1 MANTNA
7 IEPSSGL
14 HTQRIGLYG
23 GRLALAALILFLCT
37 AAIFPFYW
45 MVVTSIRPS
54 ALLFEYPPQILPS
67 PGSLFSPYIDI
78 FENTELAQWL
88 WNSTVVSFATA
99 FLASLL
105 GAMAAYSLA
114 RFRLRTG
121 RASEM
126 MFLLTQMFPGILL
139 ALPMY
144 PIFAKL
150 GLLNSLYGLSLAY
163 LAFLVPVATA
173 LLKPFFEAIPEEL
186 EEASLIDGA
195 SRIQTMFRITLPLSL
210 PGLASTFLFCFII
223 AWDEYLY
230 ARLFIRDPDQ
240 WTISVGL
247 ASFTGEFVTPWDQV
261 MAAATVTTLPAA
273 VIFLALQRYLVRGLT
288 AGGVKG

>member
-1 MANTNA
+1 MVR
-7 IEPSSGL
+7 PDSM
-14 HTQRIGLYG
+14 TQTADQYSLRLGLYG
-23 GRLALAALILFLCT
+23 SRLALAAVILFMCT

-45 MVVTSIRPS
+45 MIVTSIRPS
-54 ALLFEYPPQILPS
+54 ALLFEYPPQLLPS
-67 PGSLFSPYIDI
+67 AGSVFQPYRDI
-78 FENTELAQWL
+78 FRDSDLAQWL
-88 WNSTVVSFATA
+88 WNSTLVSFMTA
-99 FLASLL
+99 LLASLF

-126 MFLLTQMFPGILL
+126 LFLLTQMLPGILL
-139 ALPMY
+139 ALPMF
-144 PIFAKL
+144 PILAKL
-150 GLLNSLYGLSLAY
+150 GLLDSLSGLSLVY
-163 LAFLVPVATA
+163 LAFLIPVATA
-173 LLKPFFEAIPEEL
+173 LLKPFFEAIPLEL

-195 SRIQTMFRITLPLSL
+195 SRVQTMFRITLPLSL

-230 ARLFIRDPDQ
+230 ARIFIRDPDQ

-247 ASFTGEFVTPWDQV
+247 ASFSGEFVTPWDQV
-261 MAAATVTTLPAA
+261 MAAATITTLPA
-273 VIFLALQRYLVRGLT
+273 VLIFLVLQRYLVRGLT

>member
-1 MANTNA
+1 MARRKATEKA
-7 IEPSSGL
+7 AGPQPLRLGFYAS
-14 HTQRIGLYG
+14 
-23 GRLALAALILFLCT
+23 RLALASVILFMCT

-45 MVVTSIRPS
+45 MIVTSIRPS
-54 ALLFEYPPQILPS
+54 ALLFEYPPQLLPS
-67 PGSLFSPYIDI
+67 SESVFSPYKEI
-78 FENTELAQWL
+78 FHDSNLGRWL
-88 WNSTVVSFATA
+88 WNSTIVSFMTA
-99 FLASLL
+99 LLASFF

-126 MFLLTQMFPGILL
+126 TFLLTQMLPGILL
-139 ALPMY
+139 ALPMF

-150 GLLNSLYGLSLAY
+150 GLLNNLAGLSLVY
-163 LAFLVPVATA
+163 LAFLIPVATA
-173 LLKPFFEAIPEEL
+173 LLKPFFEAIPVEL
-186 EEASLIDGA
+186 EEASMIDGA

-210 PGLASTFLFCFII
+210 PGVASTFMFCFII

-230 ARLFIRDPDQ
+230 ARIFIRDPDQ

-247 ASFTGEFVTPWDQV
+247 ASFSGEFVTPWDQV
-261 MAAATVTTLPAA
+261 MAAATVTTLPA
-273 VIFLALQRYLVRGLT
+273 VLIFLALQRYLVRGLT

>member
-1 MANTNA
+1 MINSRT
-7 IEPSSGL
+7 ISPSSEQYLSRVG
-14 HTQRIGLYG
+14 TYG
-23 GRLALAALILFLCT
+23 GRLALAALVLFLCT

-45 MVVTSIRPS
+45 MIVTSIRPS

-67 PGSLFSPYIDI
+67 SGSIFSPYIEI
-78 FENTELAQWL
+78 FNNTGLKHWL
-88 WNSTVVSFATA
+88 WNSTAVSFATA
-99 FLASLL
+99 LL
-105 GAMAAYSLA
+105 STLFGAMAAYSLA
-114 RFRLRTG
+114 RFEFRTG

-144 PIFAKL
+144 LILAKL

-163 LAFLVPVATA
+163 LAFLIPVATA
-173 LLKPFFEAIPEEL
+173 LLKPFFTAIPVEL

-195 SRIQTMFRITLPLSL
+195 SRVQTMFRITLPLSL

-223 AWDEYLY
+223 SWDEYLF
-230 ARLFIRDPDQ
+230 ARVFIRDPDL

-273 VIFLALQRYLVRGLT
+273 AIFLALQRYLVRGLT